1 MKSGW
6 KRPLVL
12 AVCSLLAAAGIVGMT
27 EPAGAQPAG
36 GFTTLL
42 DAKRIGDW
50 NQTGEANWRL
60 EDGAVVADKG
70 KGGHLVSKQV
80 YKDFVIRAEFWVTP
94 EGNSGIFIRCADPK
108 AIGAKTCYEV
118 NIWDTRPDP
127 SYGTGAIVNFAEVKP
142 MRKVA
147 GKWATM
153 EITAKG
159 RRITVK
165 INGRQTVDLQNGL
178 FEQGHFTVQYGGG
191 VVKFRKVEIK
201 AL

>member
-1 MKSGW
+1 MKLLQ
-6 KRPLVL
+6 KRLLLL
-12 AVCSLLAAAGIVGMT
+12 AVCSLFAVGGLVGIAV
-27 EPAGAQPAG
+27 PAGAQSAA
-36 GFTTLL
+36 GFTTML
-42 DAKRIGDW
+42 DAKNMGDW
-50 NQTGEANWRL
+50 NKSGDANWRM

-70 KGGHLVSKQV
+70 KGGHLVSKQS

-94 EGNSGIFIRCADPK
+94 EANSGIFIRCDPK
-108 AIGAKTCYEV
+108 SIGAKTCYEV

-142 MRKVA
+142 LRKVA

-159 RRITVK
+159 RHIVVK
-165 INGRQTVDLQNGL
+165 VNGRKTADLQNGM
-178 FEQGHFTVQYGGG
+178 FEQGHFTLQYGGG